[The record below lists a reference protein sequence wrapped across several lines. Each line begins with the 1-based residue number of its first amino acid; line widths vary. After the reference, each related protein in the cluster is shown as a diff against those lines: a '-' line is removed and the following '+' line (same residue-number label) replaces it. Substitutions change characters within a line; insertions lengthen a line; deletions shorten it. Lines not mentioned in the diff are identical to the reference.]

1 MTRPGTSD
9 TSVCKRSGGIDML
22 KKDIIVLLDS
32 LAKRKGKTSFPALLL
47 AFTPRILLDVEPF
60 SDTIV
65 LALRCR

>member
-1 MTRPGTSD
+1 
-9 TSVCKRSGGIDML
+9 ML